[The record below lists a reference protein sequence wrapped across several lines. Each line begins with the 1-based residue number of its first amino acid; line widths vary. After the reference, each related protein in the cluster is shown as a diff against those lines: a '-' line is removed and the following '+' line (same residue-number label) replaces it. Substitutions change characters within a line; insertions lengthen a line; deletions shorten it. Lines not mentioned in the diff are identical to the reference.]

1 MGEIFLNL
9 SNVCGFFVNP
19 NFPWVGASPDFLIND
34 PKEQA
39 SSLGLGEVKCPY
51 SKRGST
57 IKEACSDPNF
67 CLVIKEDKIVLK
79 RNHACYFQIQGSMA
93 TLQLQWCD
101 FVVYR
106 NKDTFIER
114 INFDSSLWDKNNR
127 PRVN

>member
-1 MGEIFLNL
+1 MTPMNRHRLLVLERLNA
-9 SNVCGFFVNP
+9 P
-19 NFPWVGASPDFLIND
+19 I
-34 PKEQA
+34 Q
-39 SSLGLGEVKCPY
+39 
-51 SKRGST
+51 R
-57 IKEACSDPNF
+57 EAAQLKNCSDPNF

-79 RNHACYFQIQGSMA
+79 RNQACYFQIQGSMT

-114 INFDSSLWDKNNR
+114 INVDSSLWDKNNR